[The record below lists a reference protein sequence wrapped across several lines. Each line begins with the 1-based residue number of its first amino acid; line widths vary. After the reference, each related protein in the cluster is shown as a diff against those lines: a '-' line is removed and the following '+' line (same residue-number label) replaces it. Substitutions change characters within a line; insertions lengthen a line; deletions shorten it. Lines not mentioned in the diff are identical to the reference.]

1 MKYLFFIL
9 LLISFL
15 IYFLTGIYIL
25 KKDGNST
32 SNKVFFSLCTVTS
45 FWALGYAGMLIG
57 YDICGVNIFR
67 IIASIGWCFLHGIW
81 LEFAIVTS
89 NGGNY
94 KLGYKYKILIYLFP
108 AIFFV
113 RNSLH
118 EPKSVLVSTE
128 IGWIDICPIDWMF
141 PFLVIY
147 FMFCILGGIF
157 IIYRWGKNSKKNREK
172 KQAVIINSTIFI
184 ASLLGGITNIL
195 FPVLHVDTFAWGVFF
210 LYIPIMGI
218 WYSIIKYKMLS
229 ITPEYVSDYIFK
241 AVNEP
246 IFFLEED
253 FFIKSFN
260 RAAETI
266 TKYDNLKEMNF
277 CQLIE
282 EKDLNLK
289 ELFKINSFNNLEVNL
304 VKKDNEII
312 ECILSA
318 RVVYDDFKDILG
330 IVVILYDISQRKKA
344 ERILKDY
351 NSRLE
356 NKVRERTLKLE
367 KSNKILQKEIL
378 DRKLAEKKIKYM
390 VYNDILTGLPN
401 KFYFEKHIKN
411 IIEEYEKNNGH
422 FAIMFLDID
431 NFKLVND
438 TLGHPKGDELLKKFA
453 DRMKT
458 IIYENNLL
466 ARVGGDEFLLLI
478 DNIEN
483 QEDTSYIDEILLK
496 INKTLKE
503 PFIIDNKEQFVTVS
517 IGTAFYPSDGEN
529 VEIIIKNAD
538 TAMYEAKNSGKN
550 NLKFFSS
557 EANVK
562 LTERIVMKNN
572 LYRALEKNELEVHY
586 QPQVNIRKN
595 KIVGFE
601 ALLRWTCNGERISPG
616 KFIPVAE
623 DTGLIVPIGYNVIK
637 DACKAIKGFNS
648 IGKDRFTVAVNL
660 SVNQLH
666 EKDFVERVE
675 EILDEIQLCPE
686 YLEFEI
692 TERIA
697 IKGNKYVFNTL
708 NKLRKM
714 GVKISIDDFG
724 TEYSSLMNIKKI
736 DIDKIKIDMQFIR
749 GVTEQEKDAA
759 IVSSIIDLSH
769 NVGLTVIAEGV
780 EKKKQLEYLKF
791 KRCDEVQGFFYY
803 KPMPEREI
811 YKIIK
816 NSVKYK

>member
-1 MKYLFFIL
+1 MKYAFFLL

-25 KKDGNST
+25 KKDGKST
-32 SNKVFFSLCTVTS
+32 SNKVFFSLCAVTS
-45 FWALGYAGMLIG
+45 FWALGYAGMLVG
-57 YDICGVNIFR
+57 YDMRIVNFFR
-67 IIASIGWCFLHGIW
+67 IVASIGWCFLHGIW

-89 NGGNY
+89 KGGNY
-94 KLGYKYKILIYLFP
+94 KLSHKYKGLIYLFP
-108 AIFFV
+108 VIFFI

-118 EPKSVLVSTE
+118 EPRSVLINTD
-128 IGWIDICPIDWMF
+128 IGWVDICPIDWMF
-141 PFLVIY
+141 PLLVLY
-147 FMFCILGGIF
+147 FMCCILGGIF

-172 KQAVIINSTIFI
+172 KQAVIINSTIFTG
-184 ASLLGGITNIL
+184 ALLGGITNIL

-210 LYIPIMGI
+210 IYIPIIGI

-253 FFIKSFN
+253 FSIKSFN
-260 RAAETI
+260 KSAEII
-266 TKYDNLKEMNF
+266 TKYDNLQEMNF

-282 EKDLNLK
+282 EKNLNLEK
-289 ELFKINSFNNLEVNL
+289 LFEVNAINDLEVNL

-312 ECILSA
+312 ECVLSA

-330 IVVILYDISQRKKA
+330 IVVILYDISERKKA

-351 NSRLE
+351 NIRLE
-356 NKVRERTLKLE
+356 NKVRERTLRLE
-367 KSNKILQKEIL
+367 KSNKTLQKEIL
-378 DRKLAEKKIKYM
+378 DRKLAEEKITYM

-401 KFYFEKHIKN
+401 KLYFEKHIKN
-411 IIEEYEKNNGH
+411 IIEKHDKDKGH

-458 IIYENNLL
+458 IIDKNNLL

-478 DNIEN
+478 DDIED
-483 QEDTSYIDEILLK
+483 EDTKHIDNVFLK
-496 INKTLKE
+496 MNNVLKE
-503 PFIIDNKEQFVTVS
+503 PFIIDNKEQFITVS
-517 IGTAFYPSDGEN
+517 IGTAFYPNDGEN
-529 VEIIIKNAD
+529 VEIMIRNAD

-557 EANVK
+557 EANLK
-562 LTERIVMKNN
+562 LTERIAMRNN
-572 LYRALEKNELEVHY
+572 LYRALEKDEFEVHY
-586 QPQVNIRKN
+586 QPQVNIRTN

-601 ALLRWTCNGERISPG
+601 ALLRWTCNGQKISPG

-637 DACKAIKGFNS
+637 SACTTIKRLNS
-648 IGKDRFTVAVNL
+648 MGKDRFTVAVNL
-660 SVNQLH
+660 SVNQLY
-666 EKDFVERVE
+666 EKDFVEKVD
-675 EILDEIQLCPE
+675 EILEEVQMCPE

-697 IKGNKYVFNTL
+697 LKGNKDVFTTL
-708 NKLRKM
+708 NNLRDM
-714 GVKISIDDFG
+714 GIKISIDDFG

-769 NVGLTVIAEGV
+769 NVGVTVIAEGV
-780 EKKKQLEYLKF
+780 EKREQLNYLKM

-811 YKIIK
+811 YKIIE

>member
-1 MKYLFFIL
+1 MKYVFFLL

-15 IYFLTGIYIL
+15 IYFLTGVYIL

-57 YDICGVNIFR
+57 NDIHFVNIFR
-67 IIASIGWCFLHGIW
+67 IVASVGWCFLHGIW

-94 KLGYKYKILIYLFP
+94 KLSYEHKILIYLFP

-118 EPKSVLVSTE
+118 EPKSVLVNTQ
-128 IGWIDICPIDWMF
+128 IGWVDICPIDWMF

-147 FMFCILGGIF
+147 FMCCILAGIF

-172 KQAVIINSTIFI
+172 KQAIIINSTIFI
-184 ASLLGGITNIL
+184 GALLGGITNIL
-195 FPVLHVDTFAWGVFF
+195 FPVLHIDTFAWGVFF
-210 LYIPIMGI
+210 IYVPIMGI

-253 FFIKSFN
+253 FSIKSFN
-260 RAAETI
+260 KSAETI

-282 EKDLNLK
+282 EKELNLE
-289 ELFKINSFNNLEVNL
+289 ELFEINSINDLEVNL
-304 VKKDNEII
+304 VKKDNKII
-312 ECILSA
+312 ECVLSA

-330 IVVILYDISQRKKA
+330 IVVILYDISERKKA
-344 ERILKDY
+344 EKILKDY
-351 NSRLE
+351 NIRLE

-367 KSNKILQKEIL
+367 ESNKILQKEIL
-378 DRKLAEKKIKYM
+378 DRKLAEEKIRYM

-401 KFYFEKHIKN
+401 KLYFEKYIKD
-411 IIEEYEKNNGH
+411 IIEKHYRSQGH
-422 FAIMFLDID
+422 FAIMFIDID

-458 IIYENNLL
+458 IIDKNNLL

-478 DNIEN
+478 DDIED
-483 QEDTSYIDEILLK
+483 EDTKHIDNIFVK
-496 INKTLKE
+496 MNNILKE
-503 PFIIDNKEQFVTVS
+503 PFLIDNKEQFITLS
-517 IGTAFYPSDGEN
+517 IGTAFYPNDGES
-529 VEIIIKNAD
+529 VEIMIRNAD

-557 EANVK
+557 EANLK
-562 LTERIVMKNN
+562 LTERIAMRNN
-572 LYRALEKNELEVHY
+572 LYRALEKDEFEVYY

-601 ALLRWTCNGERISPG
+601 ALLRWTCNGQKISPG

-637 DACKAIKGFNS
+637 SACKTIKRLNS
-648 IGKDRFTVAVNL
+648 MGKERFTVAVNL
-660 SVNQLH
+660 SVNQLY
-666 EKDFVERVE
+666 EKDFVEKVD
-675 EILDEIQLCPE
+675 EILDEVQLCPE

-697 IKGNKYVFNTL
+697 LKGNKDVFKTL
-708 NKLRKM
+708 NDLRDM
-714 GVKISIDDFG
+714 GIKISIDDFG

-769 NVGLTVIAEGV
+769 NVGVTVIAEGV
-780 EKKKQLEYLKF
+780 EKKEQLNYLKM

-803 KPMPEREI
+803 KPMPEREV
-811 YKIIK
+811 YKIVE